1 MDNTNKTGME
11 IIPAVGHDIEEV
23 RQLIEALRTR
33 GFEILPSLANAEEG
47 ASTYAIALSAK
58 EKKAMLDEK
67 GLATLNWTMEHGPI
81 LPVATVL
88 AHLDA
93 ILEGDEAFYASL
105 AK

>member
-1 MDNTNKTGME
+1 MDVTNNTGME
-11 IIPAVGHDIEEV
+11 IIPAVGHSIEEV
-23 RQLIEALRTR
+23 RRLIEALESR
-33 GFEILPSLANAEEG
+33 GFEIMPSLAHAEDG

-67 GLATLNWTMEHGPI
+67 GLATLNWTMSHGPI

-88 AHLDA
+88 AHLDT
-93 ILEGDEAFYASL
+93 ILEGDEAYYASL